1 MTATLVE
8 NFQEMLVGLMPDT
21 EKAQEHQLF
30 TQYEDLVQQYPFQIP
45 VDLLFMFR
53 ALGLVGSV
61 VKQLDP
67 NFNLSKPPRHC
78 AGQLLKAEWEANWQ
92 NWFQSITTL
101 EQFLMTQPIQFEQVL
116 TQAQTVFK
124 VPDSLNQYLT
134 PPWRALNGPAE
145 LNAKDRQALQK
156 LDSGVNRLTWMIGAA
171 TLFIAGVIWHMG
183 VQIVSALE
191 TGSDNP
197 NKFGIVLM
205 VLAVVVFWFG
215 VVRRK

>member
-67 NFNLSKPPRHC
+67 NFNLSKPPRHSR
-78 AGQLLKAEWEANWQ
+78 GN
-92 NWFQSITTL
+92 
-101 EQFLMTQPIQFEQVL
+101 
-116 TQAQTVFK
+116 
-124 VPDSLNQYLT
+124 Y
-134 PPWRALNGPAE
+134 
-145 LNAKDRQALQK
+145 
-156 LDSGVNRLTWMIGAA
+156 
-171 TLFIAGVIWHMG
+171 
-183 VQIVSALE
+183 
-191 TGSDNP
+191 
-197 NKFGIVLM
+197 
-205 VLAVVVFWFG
+205 
-215 VVRRK
+215 